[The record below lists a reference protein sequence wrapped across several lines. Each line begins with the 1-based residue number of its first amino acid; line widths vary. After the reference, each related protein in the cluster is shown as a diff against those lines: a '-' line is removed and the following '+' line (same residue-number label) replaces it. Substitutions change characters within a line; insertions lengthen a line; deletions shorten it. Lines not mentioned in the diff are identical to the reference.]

1 MRLNELYQRLL
12 NDQLDYYD
20 RMYTLS
26 SGEEQ
31 GWPKPLAD
39 SRRDFVKHRFEILKK
54 PFVEGIPRYHKEEG
68 WTWKE
73 LSKFA
78 DGKDKIELD
87 ELAELLESY
96 SEWTPYPHQIE
107 SVQAWQQGK
116 HIVVATGTGSGKTEC
131 FLYPMLGQLLREAKR
146 AKQQRK
152 PMQRGIKALVLYPM
166 NALVADQTVRIRNLF
181 GTLEMAAK
189 LQRKGSG
196 RPCQFGMYTGR
207 SPAHG
212 WYSEPGAKKGT
223 WKFKTNGPR
232 NKVKSIV
239 SAYTHIENHHPDLWE
254 RLVRDRRVP
263 AKGGTWV
270 YDEEGRWGADLVSK
284 TTPIPD
290 GVSMEDARFSP
301 VDNWTLEQ
309 FEQGIERNSKNGF
322 KKQSLPHV
330 GTEGD
335 RELYARYE
343 MHQGGLI
350 QYALNS
356 STPTDTQRE
365 AFQKATEHL
374 GVPDILVTNY
384 SMLEY
389 MLLRPLEHVFWEDT
403 KSWLYGDVGEGEPPR
418 KLMLVLDEAHLYQGA
433 MGTEVSMLIN
443 RLRSVL
449 SEGDK
454 NPDIQVI
461 ITSASL
467 GQDEGMKKEFVADL
481 TGIDPND
488 VVVPEPAR
496 TDLLRGRKWDDL
508 ELCSETVLSYLAS
521 CDASTMFMEN
531 DEYLFLQSLNTL
543 PHISD
548 LLDRHYQ
555 NQGHLYER
563 MELRHRIL
571 NNSDLFIRLYT
582 ALQHPKHLPKDM
594 HTYLPHGEK
603 VAPWDLQNLSI
614 VVFGRNSENLM
625 SRLLDVVAGSR
636 LNKTDEK
643 PGLPL
648 MPIRGH
654 IFSRGMPRL
663 SVCPRCSSF
672 HKLETLRC
680 DQISDSGEQC
690 NARPFELVYGRS
702 TGVAFLNLWI
712 ERLDKLDG
720 RDSLIVST
728 QPQFVWS
735 SSTAGSNRTRRIA
748 LASWRCTDKDA
759 YTHILDMDKGS
770 ITPKHFFNSS
780 NYNSSRHAYL
790 KVAGFSDNGIFDAK
804 TLWKNSFDEKDTE
817 FFDRICPATKRNHSY
832 RRARQVSNLE
842 TRGNEAFSALID
854 GLMQQQDDVLES
866 RHLPNGGKKCLVFSD
881 SRQQAANVAVEL
893 GQLSNHD
900 ETRRLLMA
908 MLHERWFKELPVEHR
923 SITGMFPWF
932 ALYCTSKGMN
942 PFAGGDYAHD
952 RSLFAASGVNTIASI
967 LAARASCFL
976 DDTIAF
982 NEFKAEVEQRINK
995 IKPSHCE
1002 TFSFGSLELSSRI
1015 RHVKSTINNLLP
1027 NQFDTSELD
1036 IKISAE
1042 LKKQL
1047 VYVENVASKE
1057 DLNIIITSLE
1067 KTSRESN
1074 WPSFQ
1079 EKINESIQEIKGAF
1093 DEEISNELFVGVF
1106 ERIVSLI
1113 NQDWLIASTEL
1124 APLAKD
1130 VIELSQEN
1138 QVRDF
1143 ISDWNS
1149 LTSFQDHLPFHVKE
1163 QGRWT
1168 DGWSQFIV
1176 RILFDGEYG
1185 VEEIGIGYV
1194 QINDYYWNKLDEGL
1208 REKFPEA
1215 RYLIPRMF
1223 SKSFN
1228 TSVVKGIG
1236 SKLEYAVYSNQRMP
1250 AFNPQVIGQA
1260 LPWKKKLPGAD
1271 DIIECENFIKNLYK
1285 RQDGVP
1291 GMFLTKLIRCLND
1304 IHILQAAYAH
1314 SGLNAEALE
1323 IIPTIQNEVRICS
1336 RCYRPRT
1343 TPSSDQTKCGA
1354 CESESFMDSST
1365 SEFSKRYKAL
1375 RIDPWRRSISQI
1387 VDGTDDIFLL
1397 RVEEHTAQIGDK
1409 LDESDLYSPAEL
1421 HELQFQDIPVP
1432 DSTSVINSRSSLP
1445 PIDVL
1450 SCTTTMEVG
1459 IDIGSLTCVALR
1471 SMPPHSANYQQRI
1484 GRAGRGASEVSV
1496 ALTWADNSAYAQQL
1510 YEQPERLLHHPDS
1523 PPILYMENRRI
1534 QQRHFQ
1540 ASLLQLFMK
1549 HRPYIRDLLIFDGMA
1564 DENKV
1569 VSPNMVESLGLV
1581 NDFFEKRDNP
1591 FGYESFKN
1599 WVHSEVDE
1607 SFIEKHFSKNDLE
1620 TELFQNWKR
1629 EFISRLA
1636 DYKEA

>member
-1 MRLNELYQRLL
+1 MRLDELYQRLL
-12 NDQLDYYD
+12 SDQMDYYD

-31 GWPKPLAD
+31 GWSMPLSEA
-39 SRRDFVKHRFEILKK
+39 RREFVKNRFEILKK

-68 WTWKE
+68 WTWAD
-73 LSKFA
+73 LSEHANGA
-78 DGKDKIELD
+78 DKVELD
-87 ELAELLESY
+87 ELAELLGSY

-107 SVQAWQQGK
+107 SVRAWQQGK

-146 AKQQRK
+146 AKQKQK
-152 PMQRGIKALVLYPM
+152 PMERGIKTIVLYPM
-166 NALVADQTVRIRNLF
+166 NALVADQTVRIRDLF

-189 LQRKGSG
+189 LQEKGSG

-212 WYSEPGAKKGT
+212 WYSEPAEKKGE

-239 SAYTHIENHHPDLWE
+239 SAYTHIEMNHPDLWK

-263 AKGGTWV
+263 AKGGSWV
-270 YDEEGRWGADLVSK
+270 YDEKGTWGADFVPE
-284 TTPIPD
+284 TTSIPE
-290 GVSMEDARFSP
+290 GMSRKDARFSP
-301 VDNWTLEQ
+301 IDDWTLEQ
-309 FEQGIERNSKNGF
+309 FKQGIERTTKNGF
-322 KKQSLPHV
+322 KKKSLPHV

-356 STPTDTQRE
+356 SSPTEDQRQ
-365 AFQKATEHL
+365 AFMQATEHL

-403 KSWLYGDVGEGEPPR
+403 KSWLYNDVEEGEAPR

-454 NPDIQVI
+454 NPEIQVI

-467 GQDEGMKKEFVADL
+467 GQNEEKKKEFVADL
-481 TGIDPND
+481 TGINPEN
-488 VVVPEPAR
+488 VAVPEPAR
-496 TDLLRGRKWDDL
+496 TDLLGGRDWNDL
-508 ELCSETVLSYLAS
+508 ELCSEPALNHLSL
-521 CDASTMFMEN
+521 CDASADSMTK
-531 DEYLFLQSLNTL
+531 DEYLFLESLNNSSK
-543 PHISD
+543 ISKR
-548 LLDRHYQ
+548 LEQHYQ
-555 NQGHLYER
+555 TQGHLYER
-563 MELRHRIL
+563 MELRHEIL
-571 NNSDLFIRLYT
+571 NDSDLFVRLYT
-582 ALQHPKHLPKDM
+582 ALQHPKHLPEQL
-594 HTYLPHGEK
+594 HQFRPHGEK
-603 VAPWDLQNLSI
+603 VAPWNLQNLSM
-614 VVFGRNSENLM
+614 VVFGQPDENLI
-625 SRLLDVVAGSR
+625 SRLLDIVAGSR
-636 LNKTDEK
+636 MNKSDEK
-643 PGLPL
+643 EGTPL

-672 HKLETLRC
+672 HTLETLRC
-680 DQISDSGEQC
+680 DQTLSTGKQC

-712 ERLDKLDG
+712 EKLNNLDG
-720 RDSLIVST
+720 RDSLEVST
-728 QPQFVWS
+728 QTQFVWS
-735 SSTAGSNRTRRIA
+735 SSTSGPKRTRRVA
-748 LASWRCTDKDA
+748 LATWRCTEKDP

-770 ITPKHFFNSS
+770 ITPKHSFDSS
-780 NYNSSRHAYL
+780 HFDAFRHAYV
-790 KVAGFSDNGIFDAK
+790 KVAGFSDNGGFDPK
-804 TLWKNSFDEKDTE
+804 SLWKNPFNDKDTE
-817 FFDRICPATKRNHSY
+817 FFDRICPATKRNHSH
-832 RRARQVSNLE
+832 RKARQVSNLE

-908 MLHERWFKELPVEHR
+908 MLHEPWFKELSDEHK

-942 PFAGGDYAHD
+942 PFAGGDYAQD
-952 RSLFAASGVNTIASI
+952 RSLFAAAGVNTIASI
-967 LAARASCFL
+967 LAARASCFEGE
-976 DDTIAF
+976 TIAF

-995 IKPSHCE
+995 IKPEHCE
-1002 TFSFGSLELSSRI
+1002 MFSFGSLELSSRI

-1027 NQFDTSELD
+1027 SQLNPSQLD

-1042 LKKQL
+1042 LKRQL
-1047 VYVENVASKE
+1047 THLETVRTKE
-1057 DLNIIITSLE
+1057 DLELILSSLQISVDE
-1067 KTSRESN
+1067 AN
-1074 WPSFQ
+1074 WSDFRDA
-1079 EKINESIQEIKGAF
+1079 INQSIQEIKKSLN
-1093 DEEISNELFVGVF
+1093 EEIPNELFLGVF
-1106 ERIVSLI
+1106 ERIVSVI
-1113 NQDWLIASTEL
+1113 NRDWLIASTEL
-1124 APLAKD
+1124 APLARD
-1130 VIELSQEN
+1130 VIELSREE
-1138 QVRDF
+1138 QVRGF

-1163 QGRWT
+1163 HGRWT

-1185 VEEIGIGYV
+1185 IEEIGLGYV
-1194 QINDYYWNKLDEGL
+1194 QINDYYWNKLDQSI

-1215 RYLIPRMF
+1215 RHLIPRMF

-1236 SKLEYAVYSNQRMP
+1236 GKLEYAVYSNQRMP

-1260 LPWKKKLPGAD
+1260 LPFKKELPGASE
-1271 DIIECENFIKNLYK
+1271 ISECENFIKDLYK
-1285 RQDGVP
+1285 RQDNVP
-1291 GMFLTKLIRCLND
+1291 GMFLTKLIRSLNEVK
-1304 IHILQAAYAH
+1304 ILQAAYAR

-1323 IIPTIQNEVRICS
+1323 IVPTIKSDIRICS

-1343 TPSSDQTKCGA
+1343 TPISDQTKCGA
-1354 CESESFMDSST
+1354 CESPTFMDSST

-1375 RIDPWRRSISQI
+1375 RIDPWRRSISQLLAE
-1387 VDGTDDIFLL
+1387 TDDVFLL

-1569 VSPNMVESLGLV
+1569 VSPNMVESLGMV
-1581 NDFFEKRDNP
+1581 NDFFEKKDNP
-1591 FGYESFKN
+1591 FGYKSFKHWLN
-1599 WVHSEVDE
+1599 ITVDE
-1607 SFIEKHFSKNDLE
+1607 TFIEKHFAKNDLE
-1620 TELFQNWKR
+1620 TQMFLNWKR
-1629 EFISRLA
+1629 DFVSRLA
-1636 DYKEA
+1636 EYREA